1 MTALEKITKARISL
15 IMTQPFF
22 ATVALHLRMVEDATC
37 KTFWTDGER
46 IGYNPRYAETL
57 TLEEVKGVIAHEV
70 MHVVNLHH
78 LRQGDRLH
86 DKWNRAADYAINP
99 LVQEAGFVLPSGC
112 LSNARFFDHAAE
124 QIYPL
129 LPDEDDGE
137 GGGIG
142 EVRPFKG
149 GESEKR
155 EAEAQTRK
163 LVHQAAQAAKMQG
176 ALSEGLERAIKHGVR
191 PRVNWRAV
199 LQQFVSEMARRDY
212 SWRRANPRFAHLG
225 VIMPTLDSPQLP
237 PITIGVDTSGSIGQN
252 DLDQFASEI
261 SEIMRLW
268 NVQMRVLYCDSQING
283 EVTFNPGEQVKLE
296 PKGGGG
302 TSFAPVMK
310 EVMRG
315 APTTCLIYFTDL
327 CCSTFGED
335 PGCPVLWVQ
344 HGADGFLAN
353 YAQQP
358 PFGEVIPMEQQH
370 EDRRMVQT
378 A

>member
-1 MTALEKITKARISL
+1 
-15 IMTQPFF
+15 
-22 ATVALHLRMVEDATC
+22 
-37 KTFWTDGER
+37 
-46 IGYNPRYAETL
+46 
-57 TLEEVKGVIAHEV
+57 
-70 MHVVNLHH
+70 
-78 LRQGDRLH
+78 
-86 DKWNRAADYAINP
+86 
-99 LVQEAGFVLPSGC
+99 
-112 LSNARFFDHAAE
+112 
-124 QIYPL
+124 
-129 LPDEDDGE
+129 
-137 GGGIG
+137 
-142 EVRPFKG
+142 
-149 GESEKR
+149 
-155 EAEAQTRK
+155 
-163 LVHQAAQAAKMQG
+163 
-176 ALSEGLERAIKHGVR
+176 
-191 PRVNWRAV
+191 
-199 LQQFVSEMARRDY
+199 
-212 SWRRANPRFAHLG
+212 
-225 VIMPTLDSPQLP
+225 
-237 PITIGVDTSGSIGQN
+237 
-252 DLDQFASEI
+252 
-261 SEIMRLW
+261 MRLW